1 MKGLVLSIIL
11 VFSTSTRAN
20 VLVDVGNWVE
30 GAANSTDSWV
40 EGAANDTFNWVEGAG
55 KSVEIAWND
64 TEYWVEHAAEDTWE
78 FATHNPAI
86 AIVSTIAF
94 IGVTAPFVLGEI
106 GMTIITPLVVGWKF
120 AMEEAASTIV
130 QVGMSGEK
138 LLTGPNLATDI
149 YEMSPLSTPD
159 MFLQTRNTT
168 WFTTELKI
176 ESVSAILPKNPVQ
189 VASYGGVMS
198 ALILGAG
205 YAVYHIGKAGL
216 RWSEGALNDVI
227 DVTNDVT
234 CWLAN
239 GKHDDCTSF
248 KIGKIKI
255 DDVEDNK
262 TDNHSF
268 FKQIIRMGEDF
279 SLGEEI
285 EIN

>member
-11 VFSTSTRAN
+11 VFSTSGRAD
-20 VLVDVGNWVE
+20 VFSDVDNWVA
-30 GAANSTDSWV
+30 GAANSTFSWV
-40 EGAANDTFNWVEGAG
+40 VGAE
-55 KSVEIAWND
+55 KSVEIAFGD
-64 TEYWVEHAAEDTWE
+64 SEDWVEHAAEDSEDWVEQAAEDTWD

-94 IGVTAPFVLGEI
+94 VGVTAPFVLSEI

-168 WFTTELKI
+168 WFTTELKV

-205 YAVYHIGKAGL
+205 YAVYHMGKAGL